1 MIKGI
6 VIFMNENDLRK
17 NTKEQPTIEDKMELM
32 GDELKAYQEADIV
45 IYRDN
50 EVVKNRY
57 GKVGTI
63 SKKKI

>member
-1 MIKGI
+1 MIKGT
-6 VIFMNENDLRK
+6 VIFMNEDDLRK
-17 NTKEQPTIEDKMELM
+17 TTKEQPTIEDKMELI

-50 EVVKNRY
+50 EVVKNKY